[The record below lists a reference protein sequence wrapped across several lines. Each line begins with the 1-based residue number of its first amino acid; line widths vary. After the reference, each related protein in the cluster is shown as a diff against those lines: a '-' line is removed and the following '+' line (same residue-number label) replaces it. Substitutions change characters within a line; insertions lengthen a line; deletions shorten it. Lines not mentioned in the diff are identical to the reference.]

1 LASLT
6 SRRTRR
12 LGCLPPFERTIVPDY
27 SILRTS
33 LRLLLLLV
41 SGTSIAAAQR
51 PNTQPSNEGP
61 TLTVERVIAAAVATH
76 PRLGAAREMV
86 NAARGTRLTARS
98 WTNPFFSVETEESD
112 AASAGGTAVTARET
126 MTTATLPLEPIYQL
140 RSRSGR
146 ASAELRA
153 TEADLRSARN
163 DIAVRAATVYYEAAL
178 AQVRVDGLEE
188 VQTWLDSL
196 VAYTRA
202 RVREGAAAEVDFIR
216 LQVEQD
222 RAGTDLA
229 FALVDR
235 ARSRADLALLIGTDS
250 FRIDPA
256 VGATAFPSGTPAV
269 STLETLTAIARVHR
283 PEIAAARERVA
294 AAGFGVSVERNAVIR
309 EVGVMAGVKN
319 MAGTRSLMAGLS
331 LPLPIFDQNRGEIQ
345 RAEAQ
350 RRIATFDREIVERQV
365 VAEVRAAYTAAATL
379 NAQASKI
386 DGVMLRRAEESRRI
400 AEGAYREGATSL
412 TQVLDAARAL
422 VEARE
427 TYYRALFARNKS
439 LIDLNAAI
447 GSDNVTATPAATS
460 SFDGSTT
467 VDDGRPTAHGGIR

>member
-1 LASLT
+1 M
-6 SRRTRR
+6 
-12 LGCLPPFERTIVPDY
+12 PDH

-33 LRLLLLLV
+33 LLLLLV
-41 SGTSIAAAQR
+41 SATSTAAGQR
-51 PNTQPSNEGP
+51 PSTQPSNEGP
-61 TLTVERVIAAAVATH
+61 ALTVDRVMATAVATH

-98 WTNPFFSVETEESD
+98 WANPSFSVQTEQSD
-112 AASAGGTAVTARET
+112 AVGTGGTAATARET
-126 MTTATLPLEPIYQL
+126 MTTATLPLEPIFQL
-140 RSRSGR
+140 RSRAGR
-146 ASAELRA
+146 ASAEVRA
-153 TEADLRSARN
+153 TEADLRSAKR
-163 DIAVRAATVYYEAAL
+163 DIAVRAASVYYEAAL

-229 FALVDR
+229 FAAVDR
-235 ARSRADLALLIGTDS
+235 ARSRGELTSLIGTDS

-256 VGATAFPSGTPAV
+256 VAATVFQSGTPAV
-269 STLETLTAIARVHR
+269 TTLETLTAIARARR
-283 PEIAAARERVA
+283 PEIAAARERVT
-294 AAGFGVSVERNAVIR
+294 AAGFGVSVERNTVIR
-309 EVGVMAGVKN
+309 EVGVMAGVKD
-319 MAGTRSLMAGLS
+319 MAGTRSLVAGLS
-331 LPLPIFDQNRGEIQ
+331 LPLPIFNQNRGEIQ

-350 RRIATFDREIVERQV
+350 RRIAAFDREIVERQV
-365 VAEVRAAYTAAATL
+365 VADVRASYTAAATL
-379 NAQASKI
+379 EAHASKI

-412 TQVLDAARAL
+412 TQVLDVARSL

-447 GSDNVTATPAATS
+447 GSDDITAIPVATS
-460 SFDGSTT
+460 FESSTT
-467 VDDGRPTAHGGIR
+467 VDDGRPAPHGGIR